1 MTYEE
6 NVKIIPVKWDRGRT
20 IRTRR
25 IWQYDK
31 GHVLQ
36 FEGFEGLLPETF
48 QVHFATS
55 ITGKAKPW
63 IGQNEACALPDE
75 YTLGS
80 GTVYAWVYVVD
91 EETGLTKCVIEIP
104 VEGRGENTEEE
115 PEPQER
121 SIIDQ
126 AIAALNSG
134 VERAETARREAVEA
148 KEAAARSESNAE
160 GWAVGQ
166 RDGED
171 VPDTDPAWHNNAKYY
186 MEQAGE
192 HERDAGQAK
201 EAAEEA
207 ARQAGTDANRAE
219 QAANTAGFMEVSID
233 GNGHLI
239 YLRTDQVDADFR
251 LDEDGHLI
259 LMSA

>member
-1 MTYEE
+1 MQE
-6 NVKIIPVKWDRGRT
+6 NEKIIVVRKNGKPI
-20 IRTRR
+20 IRTRWV
-25 IWQYDK
+25 WQYDV
-31 GHVLQ
+31 GHELQ
-36 FEGFEGLLPETF
+36 FVGFDGLLPETF

-55 ITGKAKPW
+55 MTGEATTQ
-63 IGQNEACALPDE
+63 IGQNGVCRLPDM
-75 YTLGS
+75 YTQTS
-80 GTVYAWVYVVD
+80 GMVYAWVYVAD
-91 EETGLTKCVIEIP
+91 AETGLTKQAIEIP
-104 VEGRGENTEEE
+104 VEGKGEASDQQPTPVEE
-115 PEPQER
+115 
-121 SIIDQ
+121 SVINQ

-134 VERAETARREAVEA
+134 VERAEAARREAVEA

-160 GWAVGQ
+160 GWAAGT
-166 RDGED
+166 RDSAA

-192 HERDAGQAK
+192 SERHAGQAK

-251 LDEDGHLI
+251 LDGNGHLI